1 MLDHLPEPLLK
12 TLLRPLV
19 ALLFEA
25 AEEDPKAAWDS
36 AIDAV
41 SLYNP
46 QTTIEL
52 RLAVRITVLNILG
65 NQACVEA
72 SNKELPIDRS
82 LRLSNGA
89 LALIRAADKAEVRL
103 EQRKA
108 ARAEGQEPV
117 EDPEELTETE
127 SPRIEN
133 AIALLD
139 ETKVVSA
146 HAAIHG
152 VTWNQAYKQRKLE
165 KRLAKRQEREARMQ
179 AQSTGLPPTT

>member
-1 MLDHLPEPLLK
+1 MLPNIPDALLR

-25 AEEDPKAAWDS
+25 AEEDLKSAWDT
-36 AIDAV
+36 AVEAV

-46 QTTIEL
+46 QTTVEL
-52 RLAVRITVLNILG
+52 RLAVRVTVLNFLG

-72 SNKELPIDRS
+72 SNKEIPINRS

-89 LALIRAADKAEVRL
+89 LALIRAADKAEARL
-103 EQRKA
+103 DQRKA
-108 ARAEGQEPV
+108 ARIEGQEPV
-117 EDPEELTETE
+117 EEPEDLTETE

-139 ETKVVSA
+139 KTKIVSA
-146 HAAIHG
+146 HAAIRG

-165 KRLAKRQEREARMQ
+165 KRLAKRRERDAR
-179 AQSTGLPPTT
+179 ADRV